1 MIHWKKALTAGFL
14 SLSLFAV
21 PVGTAMAASWWQTLA
36 YGAAAMTLAKQQ
48 LTKMDDGA
56 KQQMLANTQAKTG
69 VVAGEAYGDRLEGI
83 QRNIVAT
90 GMIER
95 QYDVY
100 ANPSEDLN
108 AFETI
113 GGVISVNKGMMDAL
127 NDDELAFTLCHEM
140 QHGEKRHA
148 VNGILKSIGIA
159 TLVDVALGGDLNV
172 LDVLL
177 GSVAVNYIDN
187 EVVTMD
193 QEKEADAHGFD
204 VFKNTQYNVGGAASS
219 MQLVYEQ
226 YGELYQEGFK
236 RIINPNNHP
245 QMTSRIEKLAF
256 RMSYWS
262 GNHVQVGGDVVYV
275 NAQPVI
281 QPVPT
286 EAYSARRRAF
296 LAAGNLARVTHN
308 EYGEAIDED
317 EVQAVPLNQQDE
329 KGKKANAKEPIYPP
343 AWNVAQQGSDIYVNG
358 LRIMTC
364 APGDDGAAITRS
376 LEQALKAEPAMV
388 SEKEIKKLNKE
399 WKKQYEADK
408 KAKDEA
414 EKAAADAPQPAE
426 AS

>member
-281 QPVPT
+281 RPVPT

-388 SEKEIKKLNKE
+388 PEKEIKKLNKE

-408 KAKDEA
+408 KAKEEA
-414 EKAAADAPQPAE
+414 EKAAADAQQPAE

>member
-1 MIHWKKALTAGFL
+1 MMSWKKTVTAGVL
-14 SLSLFAV
+14 SLTLLAA
-21 PVGTAMAASWWQTLA
+21 PIGKAMAASWWQTLA
-36 YGAAAMTLAKQQ
+36 YGAAAMALAKQQ
-48 LTKMDDGA
+48 LMKMDDGA
-56 KQQMLANTQAKTG
+56 KQQMLASTQAKTG
-69 VVAGEAYGDRLEGI
+69 VAAGEAYGERLEGI
-83 QRNIVAT
+83 HHHIVST
-90 GMIER
+90 GLIER

-127 NDDELAFTLCHEM
+127 SDDELAFTLCHEM

-148 VNGILKSIGIA
+148 VNGVLKSIGVA
-159 TLVDVALGGDLNV
+159 TLVDVALGGDLSV

-177 GSVAVNYIDN
+177 GGVAVNYIDN

-219 MQLVYEQ
+219 MQLVYER

-256 RMSYWS
+256 RMSQWS

-281 QPVPT
+281 RPVASG
-286 EAYSARRRAF
+286 AYSPRRRAF

-308 EYGEAIDED
+308 EYGEAIDD
-317 EVQAVPLNQQDE
+317 DKVQDVPLNQQDE
-329 KGKKANAKEPIYPP
+329 KGKKANKEAPIYPP
-343 AWNVAQQGSDIYVNG
+343 AWNVAQHGADIYVNG

-364 APGDDGAAITRS
+364 APGDDGAAITKS
-376 LEQALKAEPAMV
+376 LEAALTSKPAML
-388 SEKEIKKLNKE
+388 SEKEIKKQNEE

-408 KAKDEA
+408 KAKE
-414 EKAAADAPQPAE
+414 EGQKAKADAPRPD